1 MKYLLLTFTLF
12 ISTVYAEQFQAPL
25 TDTQW
30 QVIESP
36 LECTLS
42 QKIIGFGEA
51 KFTRQSGENFSLI
64 FTSQSHPSTQTNI
77 RFEIAEAP
85 WQNSEERL
93 HLISVPTLDKQ
104 TKFILSGKLA
114 KQALTHMEEGR
125 FPAITYRSHNA
136 SEEISA
142 LFSTVH
148 LNDSMPSFKQCLHN
162 MHPDTFENIRRLTI
176 YFALEEAELSE
187 KDQAALTRVA
197 DYVNVDPSVKRIMVN
212 GHTDNHGRKRLNI
225 PLSEARALTV
235 KNFLVE
241 QGNIPE
247 NKIVTSFH
255 REFIPST
262 SNKTKTGR
270 AYNRRAE
277 IEVIR

>member
-1 MKYLLLTFTLF
+1 MKYLLLPFIFF
-12 ISTVYAEQFQAPL
+12 ISTINAEQFQAPL
-25 TDTQW
+25 TNTQW

-36 LECTLS
+36 LKCTLS
-42 QKIIGFGEA
+42 QNIPGFGHA
-51 KFTRQSGENFSLI
+51 KFTRQSGEVFSLI
-64 FTSQSHPSTQTNI
+64 FTTQSHPSTQTNV

-85 WQNSEERL
+85 WQNSDERL
-93 HLISVPTLDKQ
+93 HLISVPTQAKQ

-125 FPAITYRSHNA
+125 FPAITYRSHN
-136 SEEISA
+136 STEDISA

-148 LNDSMPSFKQCLHN
+148 LNDSITAFKQCLN
-162 MHPDTFENIRRLTI
+162 DMHPDTYEDIRKLTI
-176 YFALEEAELSE
+176 YFALEAAELSE
-187 KDQAALTRVA
+187 KDQTALSRVA
-197 DYVNVDPSVKRIMVN
+197 NYVKVDPSVKRIMIN

-235 KNFLVE
+235 KNFLIE

-247 NKIVTSFH
+247 NKIITSFH

-262 SNKTKTGR
+262 TNKTKTGR